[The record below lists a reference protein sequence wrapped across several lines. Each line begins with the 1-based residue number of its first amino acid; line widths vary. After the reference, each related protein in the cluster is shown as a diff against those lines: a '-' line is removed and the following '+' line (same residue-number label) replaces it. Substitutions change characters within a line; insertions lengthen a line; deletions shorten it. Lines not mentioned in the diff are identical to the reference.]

1 MRQLASIQKIIDV
14 QPIPN
19 ADAIEVAT
27 VLGWQVVIKKGEFK
41 VGDLCVYCEIDSI
54 MPPRPEFAFLQPHF
68 RIKTIRLRGQISQGI
83 CFPLALLGERS
94 TSHVEGA
101 DVTELLGVTKY
112 ELPVNVQ
119 LAGKVR
125 GNFPGFLPKT
135 DEPRVQAFPWLIST
149 YADIPFFVTEKVDG
163 SSVTFCIKNDELHV
177 ASRNWDLIED
187 TGNLLWQLARE
198 LKIEEKLRSLGEER
212 FAIQGEVIG
221 EKIQDN
227 RLGIKGK
234 KILFFNAYDFIEG
247 EYLSYSQYKELFQT
261 LKLETVPII
270 LRLPCLPET
279 IPELVS
285 LATRN
290 SVVNNQVLLEGLVF
304 RPMIEQ
310 RDEKIGRLSFKVIN
324 PEYLLK
330 NKE

>member
-1 MRQLASIQKIIDV
+1 
-14 QPIPN
+14 
-19 ADAIEVAT
+19 
-27 VLGWQVVIKKGEFK
+27 
-41 VGDLCVYCEIDSI
+41 
-54 MPPRPEFAFLQPHF
+54 
-68 RIKTIRLRGQISQGI
+68 
-83 CFPLALLGERS
+83 
-94 TSHVEGA
+94 
-101 DVTELLGVTKY
+101 VTKY
-112 ELPVNVQ
+112 ELPVNAQ

-125 GNFPGFLPKT
+125 GNFPGFIPKT
-135 DEPRVQAFPWLIST
+135 DEPRVQAFPWLVT
-149 YADIPFFVTEKVDG
+149 KYKDVPFFATEKVDG
-163 SSVTFCIKNDELHV
+163 SSCTFCLKNDELHV
-177 ASRNWDLIED
+177 SSRNWDLIED
-187 TGNLLWQLARE
+187 PGNLLWKLARE

-234 KILFFNAYDFIEG
+234 KILFFNAYDFIER

-270 LRLPCLPET
+270 VMLSHIPET
-279 IPELVS
+279 IAELVA